1 MTMSQFLGLAGGVA
15 VLGFIVFAFRQGMQV
30 KPDERE
36 DRSAI
41 RPSDFN
47 PPH

>member
-1 MTMSQFLGLAGGVA
+1 MTISQLLGLAGGVA
-15 VLGFIVFAFRQGMQV
+15 VFGFIVFAFRQGMQV

-36 DRSAI
+36 NQSSI